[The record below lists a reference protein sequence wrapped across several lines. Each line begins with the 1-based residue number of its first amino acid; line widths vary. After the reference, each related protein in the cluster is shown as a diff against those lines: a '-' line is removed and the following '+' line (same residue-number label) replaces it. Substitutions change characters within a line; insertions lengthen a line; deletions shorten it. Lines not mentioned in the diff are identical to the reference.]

1 MTKRPKK
8 PPVRRPRADPLPEP
22 PPPKTDDPAKD
33 KSEIEDGVLQ
43 PLPAAD

>member
-1 MTKRPKK
+1 MAKRPRKHRTQK
-8 PPVRRPRADPLPEP
+8 PVDPLPEP

-33 KSEIEDGVLQ
+33 KAKIEDGVIQ